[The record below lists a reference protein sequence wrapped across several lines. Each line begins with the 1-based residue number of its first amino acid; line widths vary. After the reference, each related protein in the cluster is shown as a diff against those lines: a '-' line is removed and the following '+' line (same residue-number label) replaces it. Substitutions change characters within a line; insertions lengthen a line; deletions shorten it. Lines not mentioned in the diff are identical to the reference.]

1 MTKVLTNEDPENLQ
15 KMLHVSTQLSKYV
28 QEIYQQI
35 ANDVSSL
42 YAIDL
47 NTVVFLSYTVNEYF
61 VVVAI

>member
-47 NTVVFLSYTVNEYF
+47 NTVVFLSYTVYELA
-61 VVVAI
+61 VAI